1 MCETKWNLKWQ
12 RDSTFSVKVTMINT
26 NFSPKNMYAY
36 VNMADYHELMP
47 VLQLKNRSR
56 CAQL

>member
-1 MCETKWNLKWQ
+1 
-12 RDSTFSVKVTMINT
+12 MINT